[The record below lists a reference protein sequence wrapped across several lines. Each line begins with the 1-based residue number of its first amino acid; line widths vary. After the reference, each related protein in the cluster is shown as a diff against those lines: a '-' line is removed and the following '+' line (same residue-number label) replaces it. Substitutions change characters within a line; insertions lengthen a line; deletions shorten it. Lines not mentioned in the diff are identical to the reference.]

1 MPTIKMRN
9 QLGNEVESVELSDS
23 IFGIEPNVHV
33 MHEAVVNYLANQRQ
47 GTFAAKTR
55 ADVRGGGRK
64 PFRQKG
70 TGRARQGS
78 TTSPNQIGGGVVF
91 AKKPR
96 DFSYSLPKKIRRLA
110 LKSALSQ
117 KVLDEELILVDKLEL
132 ENGKTKE
139 MVTILSTFEADKKPL
154 IVLGDKNV
162 AVERAARNL
171 PNAKVVYTNNINT
184 YQILNHQN
192 LILTKDALDLIE
204 EVYK

>member
-1 MPTIKMRN
+1 MPTIKMIN
-9 QLGNEVESVELSDS
+9 QQGNEVESVELNES

-64 PFRQKG
+64 PYRQKG

-78 TTSPNQIGGGVVF
+78 LVAPNHVGGGVVF

-96 DFSYSLPKKIRRLA
+96 DFSYTLPKKVRRLA

-117 KVLDEELILVDKLEL
+117 KVLDEKLILVDKFEL
-132 ENGKTKE
+132 EHGKTKE
-139 MVTILSTFEADKKPL
+139 MVQILATFGADKKPL
-154 IVLGDKNV
+154 IVLGEKNE
-162 AVERAARNL
+162 AVERATRNL
-171 PNAKVVYTNNINT
+171 PNAQVLYTNTMNT

-192 LILTKDALDLIE
+192 LILTKDALEKIE

>member
-1 MPTIKMRN
+1 MPTVKMLN
-9 QLGNEVESVELSDS
+9 QQGGEVETIELNEA

-47 GTFAAKTR
+47 GSFAAKTR
-55 ADVRGGGRK
+55 AEVRGGGRK

-78 TTSPNQIGGGVVF
+78 IRSPLLVGGGVVF

-96 DFSYSLPKKIRRLA
+96 DFTYRLPKKIRRLA
-110 LKSALSQ
+110 IKSALSQ
-117 KVLDEELILVDKLEL
+117 KVLDESLIVVDQLAL
-132 ENGKTKE
+132 ENAKTKE
-139 MVTILSTFEADKKPL
+139 MVAILDNLKASDKTL
-154 IVLGDKNV
+154 IVMGERNE
-162 AVERAARNL
+162 AVERATKNL
-171 PNAKVVYTNNINT
+171 PKARTISVNNINT

-192 LILTKDALDLIE
+192 LVLTRDALEQIE

>member
-1 MPTIKMRN
+1 MPTIKMLN
-9 QLGNEVESVELSDS
+9 QLGNEVESVELNDS

-132 ENGKTKE
+132 ENGKTKG
-139 MVTILSTFEADKKPL
+139 MVAILSTFSADKKPL
-154 IVLGDKNV
+154 IVLGEKNV

-171 PNAKVVYTNNINT
+171 PNTKVLYTNNINT

>member
-1 MPTIKMRN
+1 MPTIKMIN
-9 QLGNEVESVELSDS
+9 QQGNEVESVELSDS

-78 TTSPNQIGGGVVF
+78 TTSPNQVGGGVVF

-96 DFSYSLPKKIRRLA
+96 DFSYTLPKKIRRLA

-139 MVTILSTFEADKKPL
+139 MVAILDTFAAAKKPL

-171 PNAKVVYTNNINT
+171 PNTKVLYTNNINT

-192 LILTKDALDLIE
+192 LILTKDALDKIE

>member
-1 MPTIKMRN
+1 MPTIKMMN
-9 QLGNEVESVELSDS
+9 QQGNEVESVELNES

-47 GTFAAKTR
+47 GTFSAKTR
-55 ADVRGGGRK
+55 GDVRGGGRK

-78 TTSPNQIGGGVVF
+78 IVAPNHVGGGIVF

-96 DFSYSLPKKIRRLA
+96 DFSYVLPKKVRRLA

-117 KVLDEELILVDKLEL
+117 KVLDEKLILIDKFEL

-139 MVTILSTFEADKKPL
+139 MVNILSTFGADKKPL
-154 IVLGDKNV
+154 IILGEKNE
-162 AVERAARNL
+162 AVERATRNL
-171 PNAKVVYTNNINT
+171 PNARVLYTNTMNT

-192 LILTKDALDLIE
+192 LILTKDALDKIE

>member
-139 MVTILSTFEADKKPL
+139 MVTILSAFEADKKPL

-171 PNAKVVYTNNINT
+171 PNAKVIYTNNINT